1 MSPELTILDD
11 LLGGDVSLDQA
22 RALFD
27 RDERFTRAILFM
39 LDAGEIRLLDSSSG
53 AEVPRRRW
61 AESLL
66 PAALR
71 AYRLSITDR
80 GLARIS

>member
-11 LLGGDVSLDQA
+11 LLGGDAPLYQV

-27 RDERFTRAILFM
+27 RDERFVRAILFM
-39 LDAGEIRLLDSSSG
+39 LDAGEIRLLDSSS
-53 AEVPRRRW
+53 AEVPRWSW

-66 PAALR
+66 PSAISAH
-71 AYRLSITDR
+71 RLTITDR
-80 GLARIS
+80 GVARIA

>member
-11 LLGGDVSLDQA
+11 LLGGDVPLDQA

-27 RDERFTRAILFM
+27 RDEKFACAILFM
-39 LDAGEIRLLDSSSG
+39 LDAAEIRLLDSSSV
-53 AEVPRRRW
+53 EVPRWRW

-66 PAALR
+66 PSAIAAH
-71 AYRLSITDR
+71 RLTITER
-80 GLARIS
+80 GVARIA